1 MEKKDYE
8 VKGAVTIST
17 EEYRDLIVSAMEQE
31 KEADRYRS
39 QYWEESR
46 KRGEAEDAL
55 KPMREKYELLLA
67 FINDSEERVKDYKF
81 WLAQRV
87 PLDEDKI

>member
-8 VKGAVTIST
+8 VKGTVTIST
-17 EEYRDLIVSAMEQE
+17 EEYRDLIVSAIEQE

-39 QYWEESR
+39 QYWEESN
-46 KRGEAEDAL
+46 KRSKAEEAL

>member
-8 VKGAVTIST
+8 VNGTVTIST
-17 EEYRDLIVSAMEQE
+17 EEYRDLIVSAIESE
-31 KEADRYRS
+31 KETDRYRS
-39 QYWEESR
+39 QYWDESSKRSKAEE
-46 KRGEAEDAL
+46 AL
-55 KPMREKYELLLA
+55 KPMKEKYELLLA

>member
-8 VKGAVTIST
+8 VKGTVTIST
-17 EEYRDLIVSAMEQE
+17 EEYRDLIVSAIEQE

-39 QYWEESR
+39 QYWEESS
-46 KRGEAEDAL
+46 KRSKAEEAL
-55 KPMREKYELLLA
+55 KPMREKYELLLT